1 MDKKTGKIRGTDIMG
16 NQGSTSQ
23 LKQVLGFKELFSTA
37 VGQIIGAGVMTLL
50 GSAIGLTG
58 RSVPFAFLVAAILI
72 VGLSIPMILI
82 PGTVNVRGGQG
93 LLVGVEFDD
102 TISGVDVKHGCIDRH
117 LLITA
122 IGAHTIRMI
131 PPLIITEED
140 CDQAVKIIDETVSAL
155 SE

>member
-1 MDKKTGKIRGTDIMG
+1 MG

-131 PPLIITEED
+131 LPLIITEED

>member
-1 MDKKTGKIRGTDIMG
+1 MG

-140 CDQAVKIIDETVSAL
+140 CDQAVKIIDETVRAL

>member
-1 MDKKTGKIRGTDIMG
+1 MG